1 MKIEKL
7 KFGVLALMKVIPLI
21 FSVSFYFQVHRALT
35 VTCLLLT
42 ITGFVLVFVHAE
54 GWSDVRL

>member
-1 MKIEKL
+1 MK
-7 KFGVLALMKVIPLI
+7 AIPLI
-21 FSVSFYFQVHRALT
+21 SSVSCFFQVHSALT

-54 GWSDVRL
+54 GWSDVRLLNFIL